1 VNTTQLWRRISCA
14 PLEPNNETSNWQR
27 EGKRAEHGFAERAWP
42 VRDLPELRPQT
53 AIDVDAWP
61 YHVPMTS
68 FGPRTVL
75 QPVRQPWR
83 YSDTELDRAAGQ
95 AAGDLTPVT
104 ERRLSAEQ
112 RRALAMLATAG
123 SNGLTQQL
131 LVVCSSNAAIVAALV
146 DERLATM
153 TRGSVQ
159 VGGKM
164 MEVATVRI
172 TDSGRDALVSED

>member
-1 VNTTQLWRRISCA
+1 MKPPTGNAT
-14 PLEPNNETSNWQR
+14 
-27 EGKRAEHGFAERAWP
+27 GKRAEHGFAERGGLF
-42 VRDLPELRPQT
+42 VTCRNCGHKT

-104 ERRLSAEQ
+104 ERS
-112 RRALAMLATAG
+112 
-123 SNGLTQQL
+123 
-131 LVVCSSNAAIVAALV
+131 
-146 DERLATM
+146 
-153 TRGSVQ
+153 
-159 VGGKM
+159 
-164 MEVATVRI
+164 
-172 TDSGRDALVSED
+172 

>member
-1 VNTTQLWRRISCA
+1 
-14 PLEPNNETSNWQR
+14 
-27 EGKRAEHGFAERAWP
+27 
-42 VRDLPELRPQT
+42 
-53 AIDVDAWP
+53 
-61 YHVPMTS
+61 
-68 FGPRTVL
+68 L

-83 YSDTELDRAAGQ
+83 YSDTELDRATGQ

-104 ERRLSAEQ
+104 ECRLGAEQ

-131 LVVCSSNAAIVAALV
+131 LVVCSSNAAMVAALV
-146 DERLATM
+146 DEGLATM

-164 MEVATVRI
+164 IEVATVRI

>member
-1 VNTTQLWRRISCA
+1 MRGLFVTCRNC
-14 PLEPNNETSNWQR
+14 
-27 EGKRAEHGFAERAWP
+27 GHK
-42 VRDLPELRPQT
+42 T

-112 RRALAMLATAG
+112 RCALAMLATAG

-146 DERLATM
+146 DEGLATM
-153 TRGSVQ
+153 TRSVQ
-159 VGGKM
+159 DGGKM

>member
-1 VNTTQLWRRISCA
+1 MKPPTGNAGANA
-14 PLEPNNETSNWQR
+14 PNMDSLS
-27 EGKRAEHGFAERAWP
+27 
-42 VRDLPELRPQT
+42 VRGLFVTCRNCGHKT

-146 DERLATM
+146 DEGLATM

-159 VGGKM
+159 DGGKM